1 MSSMTQER
9 DAGGPTLSTAVV
21 KAIAEREGIDPLDMD
36 PPLYDVIDP
45 DALNALFAQPA
56 DVGDARLEGVVFEY
70 NGYEV
75 EVTSDGDVH
84 IEEYD
89 E

>member
-1 MSSMTQER
+1 MTSMTQER
-9 DAGGPTLSTAVV
+9 DASGQTLSMAVV

-45 DALNALFAQPA
+45 DALNTLFARPA
-56 DVGDARLEGVVFEY
+56 DVGDTRPEEVVFEY
-70 NGYEV
+70 NGYEI

-84 IEEYD
+84 VEE
-89 E
+89 

>member
-1 MSSMTQER
+1 MTSGTQKR
-9 DAGGPTLSTAVV
+9 DASGQTLSTAVV

-36 PPLYDVIDP
+36 PPLYDVIDL
-45 DALNALFAQPA
+45 DALNTLFARPA
-56 DVGDARLEGVVFEY
+56 DVRDARPEEVVFEY

-84 IEEYD
+84 VEE
-89 E
+89 